1 MLPVTSIPSHIAIIM
16 DGNGRWAQKRSMP
29 RSSGHQSGVKAT
41 RQVVE
46 HCARLGVKAL
56 TVYAFSSE
64 NWRRPQA
71 EVSFLMELFVRALRN
86 EVEKLHDSGIQLR
99 FIGEIDE
106 FPQGLQ
112 NEIALSSDKTAMNE
126 GMQLNIAVNYGG
138 RNEMVRV
145 MRRVAADVNN
155 GLLAPEDIDEN
166 LITSYSW
173 LPDGLEPDLFIRTG
187 GEQRLSNYLLWHL
200 AYTELYFTQ
209 TLWPDF
215 GAQELDM
222 AIQQFSHRQRRFGQ
236 TGEQVQTDNQSRP

>member
-1 MLPVTSIPSHIAIIM
+1 M
-16 DGNGRWAQKRSMP
+16 DGNGRWAQKRSLP
-29 RSSGHQSGVKAT
+29 RSSGHQAGVKAT

-46 HCARLGVKAL
+46 HCARLGVRAL

-71 EVSFLMELFVRALRN
+71 EVSFLMELFVRALRS

-99 FIGEIDE
+99 FIGETDE
-106 FPQGLQ
+106 FPKGLQ
-112 NEIALSSDKTAMNE
+112 SEIVDSSAKTANNK

-138 RNEMVRV
+138 RSEMVRV
-145 MRRVAADVNN
+145 MRRIASDVEQGVLEPAAIN
-155 GLLAPEDIDEN
+155 ED
-166 LITSYSW
+166 LITQYSW
-173 LPDGLEPDLFIRTG
+173 LPEGLEPDLFIRTG

-215 GAQELDM
+215 GAPELDA
-222 AIQQFSHRQRRFGQ
+222 AIEQYSNRQRRFGQ
-236 TGEQVQTDNQSRP
+236 TGEQVATGAVSQP

>member
-1 MLPVTSIPSHIAIIM
+1 MTSIPSHIAIIM

-41 RQVVE
+41 RNVVE

-64 NWRRPQA
+64 NWGRPQA

-86 EVEKLHDSGIQLR
+86 EVEKLHESGIQLR
-99 FIGEIDE
+99 FIGEITE
-106 FPQGLQ
+106 FPEGLQ
-112 NEIALSSDKTAMNE
+112 REIAFSSEKTASNK

-138 RNEMVRV
+138 RHEMVRV
-145 MRRVAADVNN
+145 MRRIASDVKT
-155 GLLAPEDIDEN
+155 GLLSPDDIDEN
-166 LITSYSW
+166 LITRYSW

-215 GAQELDM
+215 GAEELDA
-222 AIQQFSHRQRRFGQ
+222 AIQQYSHRQRRFGQ
-236 TGEQVQTDNQSRP
+236 TGEQVQSNANSRNRD

>member
-1 MLPVTSIPSHIAIIM
+1 M
-16 DGNGRWAQKRSMP
+16 DGNGRWAQKRNMP
-29 RSSGHQSGVKAT
+29 RSSGHQAGVKAT

-46 HCARLGVKAL
+46 HCARLGVRAL

-86 EVEKLHDSGIQLR
+86 EVEKLHDSDIQLR
-99 FIGEIDE
+99 FIGEVDE
-106 FPQGLQ
+106 FPAGLRR
-112 NEIALSSDKTAMNE
+112 EIAASSEKTASNS

-145 MRRVAADVNN
+145 MRRIAADVQS
-155 GLLAPEDIDEN
+155 GVLSPDSIDEN
-166 LITSYSW
+166 LITGYSW
-173 LPDGLEPDLFIRTG
+173 LPEGLEPDLFIRTG

-200 AYTELYFTQ
+200 AYTELYFSQ

-215 GAQELDM
+215 GATELDD
-222 AIQQFSHRQRRFGQ
+222 AIMHYRQRQRRFGQ
-236 TGEQVQTDNQSRP
+236 TGEQVQADTESQI

>member
-1 MLPVTSIPSHIAIIM
+1 M

-41 RQVVE
+41 RNVVE

-64 NWRRPQA
+64 NWGRPQS

-86 EVEKLHDSGIQLR
+86 EVEKLHDSEIQLR
-99 FIGEIDE
+99 FIGEVDK
-106 FPQGLQ
+106 FPEGLQ
-112 NEIALSSDKTAMNE
+112 REIVAASEKTDANE

-138 RNEMVRV
+138 RSELVRV
-145 MRRVAADVNN
+145 MRRIATDVSE
-155 GLLAPEDIDEN
+155 GLLLPGDINEK

-173 LPDGLEPDLFIRTG
+173 LPEGLEPDLFIRTG

-215 GAQELDM
+215 GAEELDK
-222 AIQQFSHRQRRFGQ
+222 AVQHYYQRQRRFGQ
-236 TGEQVQTDNQSRP
+236 TGEQIGAQTESLF

>member
-1 MLPVTSIPSHIAIIM
+1 M
-16 DGNGRWAQKRSMP
+16 DGNGRWAQQRSMP

-41 RQVVE
+41 REVVE

-64 NWRRPQA
+64 NWRRPQS

-86 EVEKLHDSGIQLR
+86 EVEKLHDSRIQLR
-99 FIGEIDE
+99 FIGEVDG
-106 FPQGLQ
+106 FPDSLQ
-112 NEIALSSDKTAMNE
+112 SEIAAASAKTATNN

-138 RNEMVRV
+138 RSELVRV
-145 MRRVAADVNN
+145 MRRIAADVGE
-155 GLLAPEDIDEN
+155 GLLSPADISEQ

-173 LPDGLEPDLFIRTG
+173 LPEGLEPDLFIRTG

-200 AYTELYFTQ
+200 AYTELYFTR

-215 GAQELDM
+215 GTVELDM
-222 AIQQFSHRQRRFGQ
+222 ALQHYSHRQRRFGQ
-236 TGEQVQTDNQSRP
+236 TGEQVAIDTESLL

>member
-1 MLPVTSIPSHIAIIM
+1 MTSIPSHIAIIM

-29 RSSGHQSGVKAT
+29 RSSGHQAGVKAT

-46 HCARLGVKAL
+46 HCARLGVNAL

-64 NWRRPQA
+64 NWGRPQA

-99 FIGEIDE
+99 FIGEISE
-106 FPQGLQ
+106 FPEGLRR
-112 NEIALSSDKTAMNE
+112 EIAFSSEKTAANE

-145 MRRVAADVNN
+145 MRRIAADIKQGSVS
-155 GLLAPEDIDEN
+155 PDDIDEK

-173 LPDGLEPDLFIRTG
+173 LPEGLEPDLFIRTG

-215 GAQELDM
+215 GPGELDS

-236 TGEQVQTDNQSRP
+236 TGEQVQTSTQSQQP